1 MYITSEQL
9 NVKVDEWAY
18 NRGIHTNYSN
28 QAQIAKLTEEFAELQ
43 TAIVNNNVNE
53 IADAIGDMMVV
64 MTNIATHYGL
74 TLRLCYEHAYNQIKD
89 RKGKMVNGT
98 FVKD

>member
-1 MYITSEQL
+1 MFTVEQL
-9 NVKVDEWAY
+9 NDKVAEWAY

-43 TAIVNNNVNE
+43 TAIVNNDIDN
-53 IADAIGDMMVV
+53 IADSIGDMMVV
-64 MTNIATHYGL
+64 MTNIATNYGL
-74 TLRLCYEHAYNQIKD
+74 TLRLCYEFAYDQIKD